1 MHGERRGRRVAAL
14 FGLIAMVLVGTAIGF
29 AAYNAGVSH
38 GLAMGAHAV
47 ALERGA
53 LERGALERG
62 APEPGAQAAPGAPAV
77 VAPPPYAY
85 GYGYGYGHHGW
96 HPWGFG
102 FGFLGPLFFI
112 LFWFFIL
119 RMLFWRGMFWGGGG
133 RWHRHRYGYG
143 RGCYGYDDRPR
154 GFGRRGGEPTTHL

>member
-14 FGLIAMVLVGTAIGF
+14 FGLVLMVLVGTAIGF

-38 GLAMGAHAV
+38 GLALGAHAV
-47 ALERGA
+47 ALEP
-53 LERGALERG
+53 G
-62 APEPGAQAAPGAPAV
+62 APAAPGAPAV
-77 VAPPPYAY
+77 VPPPYAY
-85 GYGYGYGHHGW
+85 GYGYGHYGW

-133 RWHRHRYGYG
+133 PWHRHRYGYG
-143 RGCYGYDDRPR
+143 RGCYDDRSR
-154 GFGRRGGEPTTHL
+154 GFDEWHRRAHERMGGEPPAHL